1 MELVEIEM
9 VIRGKGDFS
18 PELENDSYDLDYFL
32 TRYEEYVLLDIKASR
47 FVTIDLEKKRKFIC
61 AERELKLESQK
72 KGIYMPNFEERELT
86 TIFIENYLVYNIW
99 QSKYKAT
106 IKELYYYLK
115 NLKKVYMSLDKDY
128 DDSDQNYNV
137 ELFCQLIRINPMEHF
152 LKRLADT

>member
-1 MELVEIEM
+1 
-9 VIRGKGDFS
+9 
-18 PELENDSYDLDYFL
+18 
-32 TRYEEYVLLDIKASR
+32 
-47 FVTIDLEKKRKFIC
+47 
-61 AERELKLESQK
+61 
-72 KGIYMPNFEERELT
+72 MPNFEERELT